1 MGKYVKT
8 LSKSCVLGVDL
19 LIFVILGTQDK
30 GFDRMLKEIDEL
42 KKDGIITSRV
52 VVQAGSTNFKSN
64 EMDIIDYLPMQ
75 KFNEYIEEADI
86 IITHGGVGSILDAI
100 KHHKKVIAIPRLE
113 KYHEHVNN
121 HQIQIV
127 EEFDRL
133 GYIMDCGNL
142 KRLGNKLMEIEKF
155 TPTPFISNNKIFI
168 HKLEEYI
175 GD

>member
-1 MGKYVKT
+1 M
-8 LSKSCVLGVDL
+8 
-19 LIFVILGTQDK
+19 IFVILGTQDK
-30 GFDRMLKEIDEL
+30 GFDRMLNEIQEL
-42 KKDGIITSRV
+42 IKDGLITKKV
-52 VVQAGSTNFKSN
+52 IVQAGCTDFKSD

-75 KFNEYIEEADI
+75 KFNEYIEQADI
-86 IITHGGVGSILDAI
+86 VITHGGVGSILDAI

-113 KYHEHVNN
+113 KYHEHVND

-155 TPTPFISNNKIFI
+155 TPTPFVSNNKKFI
-168 HKLEEYI
+168 EKLEEYI
-175 GD
+175 G

>member
-1 MGKYVKT
+1 M
-8 LSKSCVLGVDL
+8 
-19 LIFVILGTQDK
+19 IFVILGTQDK

-42 KKDGIITSRV
+42 IKDGIITNRV
-52 VVQAGSTNFKSN
+52 IVQAGSTNFKSN

-75 KFNEYIEEADI
+75 KFHEYIEEADI

-100 KHHKKVIAIPRLE
+100 KHNKKVIAIPRLE

-121 HQIQIV
+121 HQIEIV

-142 KRLGNKLMEIEKF
+142 KRLGNKLMQIEKF
-155 TPTPFISNNKIFI
+155 TPTPFVSNNEKFI
-168 HKLEEYI
+168 QKLEKYI

>member
-1 MGKYVKT
+1 M
-8 LSKSCVLGVDL
+8 
-19 LIFVILGTQDK
+19 IFVILGTQDK

-42 KKDGIITSRV
+42 IKDGIITNKV
-52 VVQAGSTNFKSN
+52 IVQAGCTDFKSN

-75 KFNEYIEEADI
+75 QFNKYIEAADI

-100 KHHKKVIAIPRLE
+100 KHHKKVIAVPRLE

-121 HQIQIV
+121 HQIEIV

-142 KRLGNKLMEIEKF
+142 KRLGNKLIEIEKF
-155 TPTPFISNNKIFI
+155 NPKPFVSNNKNFI
-168 HKLEEYI
+168 SKLEEYI

>member
-1 MGKYVKT
+1 M
-8 LSKSCVLGVDL
+8 DF

-30 GFDRMLKEIDEL
+30 GFERMLKEIDEL
-42 KKDGIITSRV
+42 IKDGIITNRV

-75 KFNEYIEEADI
+75 KFHKYIEEADI

-121 HQIQIV
+121 HQIEIV

-142 KRLGNKLMEIEKF
+142 KRLGNKLMEIENF
-155 TPTPFISNNKIFI
+155 TPTPFVSNNDKFTQ
-168 HKLEEYI
+168 KLEKYI

>member
-1 MGKYVKT
+1 MIKNVRK
-8 LSKSCVLGVDL
+8 
-19 LIFVILGTQDK
+19 
-30 GFDRMLKEIDEL
+30 
-42 KKDGIITSRV
+42 
-52 VVQAGSTNFKSN
+52 AH
-64 EMDIIDYLPMQ
+64 
-75 KFNEYIEEADI
+75 I

>member
-1 MGKYVKT
+1 M
-8 LSKSCVLGVDL
+8 LGVDI

-42 KKDGIITSRV
+42 IKDGIITSKV
-52 VVQAGSTNFKSN
+52 IVQAGCTDFKST

-75 KFNEYIEEADI
+75 KFNKYIEEADLV
-86 IITHGGVGSILDAI
+86 ITHGGVGSILDAI
-100 KHHKKVIAIPRLE
+100 KHHKKVIAVPRLE
-113 KYHEHVNN
+113 KYHEHSND

-142 KRLGNKLMEIEKF
+142 KRLGNKLIQLEKFEPKEFKSNNANFIEK
-155 TPTPFISNNKIFI
+155 
-168 HKLEEYI
+168 LERYI

>member
-1 MGKYVKT
+1 MGKYAKAI
-8 LSKSCVLGVDL
+8 SKSCMLGVDI

-30 GFDRMLKEIDEL
+30 GFDRMLNEIQEL
-42 KKDGIITSRV
+42 IKDGIITKKV
-52 VVQAGSTNFKSN
+52 IVQAGCTDFKSD

-75 KFNEYIEEADI
+75 KFNEYIEKADI
-86 IITHGGVGSILDAI
+86 VITHGGVGSILDSI

-113 KYHEHVNN
+113 KYHEHVND

-155 TPTPFISNNKIFI
+155 TPTPFVSNNKKFI
-168 HKLEEYI
+168 QKLEEYI
-175 GD
+175 SD

>member
-1 MGKYVKT
+1 M
-8 LSKSCVLGVDL
+8 
-19 LIFVILGTQDK
+19 IFVILGTQDK

-42 KKDGIITSRV
+42 IKDGIITNRV
-52 VVQAGSTNFKSN
+52 IVQAGSTNFKSN

-75 KFNEYIEEADI
+75 KFHEYIEEADI

-100 KHHKKVIAIPRLE
+100 KHNKKVIAIPRLE

-121 HQIQIV
+121 HQIEIV

-142 KRLGNKLMEIEKF
+142 KRLGNKLMQIEKF
-155 TPTPFISNNKIFI
+155 TPTPFVSNNEKFI
-168 HKLEEYI
+168 QKLEEYI